1 MALERTGPLTR
12 DTSTVALGLAQIRLG
27 NASAFIS
34 SRSPVFG
41 QQDSM
46 GALGSTK
53 FTSTVEQWK
62 LESGFPKLED
72 MSIPVSEVASM
83 ECSFKEITP
92 KNLAI
97 ARGLNPFE
105 DVSSTSKKG
114 SVASAA
120 GTVSADEIA
129 VTNDG
134 GVVDDV
140 WTVVFA
146 SATSFSVYGA
156 ATGHVGDHSDLSTAF
171 APDNSGNPYFSIPA
185 NFFTGTWEADD
196 TFTFSTTAFVAGTA
210 AYADNHTGEIKL
222 GAMKAP
228 EFIRMEAVYTYPN
241 GVNHMYIIF
250 PRANVSMSAELDLQ
264 DADAATSPIT
274 FEAKRADS
282 GTAGGHASWDDAP
295 LGVILFD

>member
-27 NASAFIS
+27 DASAFIS

-53 FTSTVEQWK
+53 FNSTVEQWK

-92 KNLAI
+92 KNLAL

-105 DVSSTSKKG
+105 DVSATVKEGSAVTTS
-114 SVASAA
+114 
-120 GTVSADEIA
+120 GTTSGDIA
-129 VTNDG
+129 VDDAG
-134 GVVDDV
+134 GAVDDV
-140 WTVVFA
+140 WSVVFSSGTA
-146 SATSFSVYGA
+146 YDVYGVN
-156 ATGHVGDHSDLSTAF
+156 TGHVGGGDISTEF
-171 APDNSGNPYFSIPA
+171 APDNSGNPYFTIPA
-185 NFFTGTWEADD
+185 NFFTGTWAADE
-196 TFTFSTTAFVAGTA
+196 TFNFSTTAYIAGTTA
-210 AYADNHTGEIKL
+210 FSDNHTGEIKL
-222 GAMKAP
+222 GSMKAP
-228 EFIRMEAVYTYPN
+228 DFIRMEAVYTYPN

-250 PRANVSMSAELDLQ
+250 PRANVSMSTELDLQ
-264 DADAATSPIT
+264 DSDAATSPVT

-282 GTAGGHASWDDAP
+282 GTAGGHATWDDAP
-295 LGVILFD
+295 LGVISFD